1 MYGSHEI
8 VVAKMKVTKQQVIRE
23 LWAHTGLSFME
34 GFTLLQH
41 SKSYLINK

>member
-8 VVAKMKVTKQQVIRE
+8 VVAKMTVPKQQVIRE
-23 LWAHTGLSFME
+23 LWAHARLSFME
-34 GFTLLQH
+34 GFILLQH

>member
-23 LWAHTGLSFME
+23 LWARLSFME
-34 GFTLLQH
+34 GVILLQH
-41 SKSYLINK
+41 SKSYLFNKE

>member
-8 VVAKMKVTKQQVIRE
+8 VVAKMKVPKQQVIRE
-23 LWAHTGLSFME
+23 LWAHATLSFME
-34 GFTLLQH
+34 GFILLQH